1 VGQITDHVIAYRD
14 GNITFED
21 LATFVADFT
30 YKPCPPLGIWQ
41 MWGGGHA
48 LDDTVQE
55 MLGTAETL
63 LSDDEYL
70 ALMKAIK
77 SRWAAASK
85 LRDLGGRGKGNGG
98 QPAAE

>member
-1 VGQITDHVIAYRD
+1 MGELTEHIVAYRD

-21 LATFVADFT
+21 LCVFLADFP

-48 LDDTVQE
+48 LDDTKQE
-55 MLGTAETL
+55 MHIATAQL
-63 LSDDEYL
+63 PDDEYL

-77 SRWAAASK
+77 SRWHSVQEPG
-85 LRDLGGRGKGNGG
+85 DDGGGGDGG
-98 QPAAE
+98 QPRAE